1 MKNFLKT
8 LGVILIILG
17 TYLFVVNV
25 INKGGYQI
33 LIGAATGAMYI
44 FFLNKTLNKNPPD
57 KEAEQSSTSAKKC
70 LHIAMVIDD

>member
-33 LIGAATGAMYI
+33 VIGATTGTIGY
-44 FFLNKTLNKNPPD
+44 FFFKGSNKFK
-57 KEAEQSSTSAKKC
+57 
-70 LHIAMVIDD
+70 

>member
-8 LGVILIILG
+8 LGVILIVLG

-33 LIGAATGAMYI
+33 LIGAATGAIGYN
-44 FFLNKTLNKNPPD
+44 FFKSSKNF
-57 KEAEQSSTSAKKC
+57 K
-70 LHIAMVIDD
+70 